1 MLLQAD
7 VDPTIVN
14 MSGLQAVDLLP
25 KEETKSLEHL
35 RMAMYSGRYTVKPV
49 LRDHSWEEVKMVS

>member
-35 RMAMYSGRYTVKPV
+35 RMAMYSGRCIWIIFFVI
-49 LRDHSWEEVKMVS
+49 